1 MSTGYV
7 NEKEV
12 YEKGVDS
19 AVSVREV
26 DTAAELLGGVQ
37 GELDPVEALRVR
49 YAVGYTSCYPR
60 LKANFAD
67 ERSIFTSSHSCVV
80 RILSSSFRECMK
92 LSAACDSVLYW

>member
-12 YEKGVDS
+12 FEKGSDS

-37 GELDPVEALRVR
+37 GDLDPVEALRIR
-49 YAVGYTSCYPR
+49 YVAR
-60 LKANFAD
+60 
-67 ERSIFTSSHSCVV
+67 
-80 RILSSSFRECMK
+80 
-92 LSAACDSVLYW
+92 